1 MIVQF
6 SESAFIDQMPD
17 KKVDIRLLGWKMHGD
32 ISSHV
37 LV

>member
-6 SESAFIDQMPD
+6 SESAFMDQVPD
-17 KKVDIRLLGWKMHGD
+17 KKVDISLLEWKMHGD

-37 LV
+37 PV